1 MPHDGQLVNDH
12 PLQSTAGASTTWG
25 TGSPSRFR
33 ASENRVTLEGED
45 TMSTVPAIT
54 RAAIEAGHEPSVK
67 RVKNRFILVC
77 TCGWSTPQN
86 MTRKNAYLAV
96 ARHVQDVGL
105 AHMGEDPGVSLA
117 EPLPQA
123 GGRA

>member
-1 MPHDGQLVNDH
+1 MAEMN
-12 PLQSTAGASTTWG
+12 
-25 TGSPSRFR
+25 
-33 ASENRVTLEGED
+33 E
-45 TMSTVPAIT
+45 VPAIT
-54 RAAIEAGHEPSVK
+54 RAALAAGHEPSVK
-67 RVKNRFILVC
+67 RLGKRFILVC

-105 AHMGEDPGVSLA
+105 AHMGDDPRVSLA

>member
-1 MPHDGQLVNDH
+1 MNK
-12 PLQSTAGASTTWG
+12 
-25 TGSPSRFR
+25 
-33 ASENRVTLEGED
+33 
-45 TMSTVPAIT
+45 VPAIT
-54 RAAIEAGHEPSVK
+54 KAAIDAGHEPSVRHIGK
-67 RVKNRFILVC
+67 RFVLVC

-105 AHMGEDPGVSLA
+105 AHLGDDPGVSPVH
-117 EPLPQA
+117 PLPVA